1 MIPCLLL
8 LPDTSLGNRRK
19 REKKEKN
26 LSFFQAF
33 HTLAQNRRYLFW
45 LWIITFYWFSHRLVG
60 SFLSL
65 IIVEL
70 GGDAETYG
78 NVCGAGA
85 AVEFAGLM
93 LLAFAWKKKNSHA
106 LLGMAIALITNLL
119 RPLCFQLFSGTWALY
134 LGQMLQCASFAF
146 YMSVSVEC
154 FAEAA
159 DERLRSFS
167 ISMGLTVSSVVGTV
181 LANLVGGG
189 LCDMFHPGILI
200 LVSFAVGIL
209 NLGVFFFRIQRGSV
223 RTY

>member
-1 MIPCLLL
+1 
-8 LPDTSLGNRRK
+8 
-19 REKKEKN
+19 
-26 LSFFQAF
+26 
-33 HTLAQNRRYLFW
+33 
-45 LWIITFYWFSHRLVG
+45 
-60 SFLSL
+60 
-65 IIVEL
+65 
-70 GGDAETYG
+70 
-78 NVCGAGA
+78 
-85 AVEFAGLM
+85 
-93 LLAFAWKKKNSHA
+93 
-106 LLGMAIALITNLL
+106 
-119 RPLCFQLFSGTWALY
+119 
-134 LGQMLQCASFAF
+134 
-146 YMSVSVEC
+146 MSVSVEC